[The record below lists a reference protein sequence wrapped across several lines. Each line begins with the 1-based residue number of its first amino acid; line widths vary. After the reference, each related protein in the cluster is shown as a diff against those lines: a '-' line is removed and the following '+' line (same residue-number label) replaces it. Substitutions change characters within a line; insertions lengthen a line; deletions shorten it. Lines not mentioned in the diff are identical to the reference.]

1 MDNPAEIVGRT
12 LAANLRA
19 ARQERGWRLE
29 DLAGRCG
36 VSRNMLQQIEA
47 GRTNPSV
54 ATLAKI
60 SATLGVPIGRM
71 LEPPEELGRVS
82 RGADA
87 KAHIRGASGRSEVR
101 LLIND
106 GRAPFTELWDFRIE
120 PGDVISSDGHPSG
133 TRELLFVTTGTVTVT
148 VGGATFQA
156 GPGDAL
162 GMRGDRRHS
171 YANHGPSTT
180 RFAVTVVY
188 AGRQDPRYEEMTPA

>member
-1 MDNPAEIVGRT
+1 VSSQRTEPANGVGF
-12 LAANLRA
+12 AA
-19 ARQERGWRLE
+19 
-29 DLAGRCG
+29 
-36 VSRNMLQQIEA
+36 
-47 GRTNPSV
+47 
-54 ATLAKI
+54 
-60 SATLGVPIGRM
+60 
-71 LEPPEELGRVS
+71 

-87 KAHIRGASGRSEVR
+87 KPHIRGASGRSEVR

-120 PGDVISSDGHPSG
+120 PGDTITSDGHPSG
-133 TRELLFVTTGTVTVT
+133 TRELLFVTSGTVTVT

-180 RFAVTVVY
+180 RFAITVVY